1 MSAAIDV
8 NILIYA
14 SDASSE
20 FSQRAQAFLLERA
33 ASSELLYLSW
43 GTIMAY
49 LRIATH
55 PSIFSHPLSLGEATA
70 NLDALLNLPHT
81 RALREE
87 EGFWSL
93 FQEVTQAVP
102 ARGNFVPDAH
112 LATILRQYGVNV
124 LYTNDSDFRK
134 FSFLE
139 VRNPFDAG
147 Y

>member
-8 NILIYA
+8 NILLYA
-14 SDASSE
+14 SDSSSE
-20 FSQRAQAFLLERA
+20 FSERAQTFLAERA

-43 GTIMAY
+43 GTIVAY

-55 PSIFSHPLSLGEATA
+55 PSIFSHPLSLKEAAA
-70 NLDALLNLPHT
+70 NLDALLDLPQT
-81 RALREE
+81 RPLHEE
-87 EGFWSL
+87 EGFWKL

-102 ARGNFVPDAH
+102 ARGNLVPDAH
-112 LATILRQYGVNV
+112 LATILRQHGVNV

-139 VRNPFDAG
+139 VCNPFDA
-147 Y
+147 